1 MRNHNKLLV
10 TIAVSSAL
18 YGTQVVAEETEEEVG
33 LNVVTVTAQRRAES
47 AQDIP
52 ISLNVLS
59 SEQLREDAIF
69 KIEDLQYKVPNLQ
82 MSETGISTQMY
93 IRGVGTG
100 NNQGFEQSVGQY
112 IDGVYYGR
120 QQLIRAPFLDLERVE
135 VLRGPQS
142 ILFGKNSIA
151 GALNMVSVKPT
162 EDFEAK
168 FGIQYIPDFGALEST
183 VVVSGAI
190 AEDVSARLAIRNYS
204 EDGYIFNTTL
214 NRDETA
220 RDDLAVRLS
229 LRWTPND
236 NTDITLKIE
245 KDTFDAVGRSIEVV
259 RDDPYVAPVNLAT
272 IFASIGLPGA
282 IEEADINFERQASG
296 AEEEFSNNELTNI
309 TLTGDFEIGD
319 YTLTSITGVV
329 SYEFN
334 ENCDCDFI
342 AVPVF
347 DANGAEVY
355 DQFSQEI
362 RILSPLGD
370 TFDWVGGFFY
380 QTNEIDFN
388 DSIRVPTT
396 SILGALN
403 PALAPILGRA
413 ASREYDSESDLW
425 AVFFQGNWHIDEQ
438 WEMTF
443 GIRYTSEEKTGFREL
458 NITEIDTGNITTDPV
473 APLVFL
479 AAFGIESEQSGGHSL
494 SGSRDE
500 SSVTPLISLQ
510 YKMNDDIM
518 FYGSAV
524 TGFKSG
530 GFDARANNTSSF
542 EFEEEEATSFE
553 FGVKTSLFD
562 NTLEVNA
569 AYYKTDYDNLQVSQF
584 DGVLGF
590 TVGNAK
596 KTKVQGLEVD
606 GRWLISEELTMNYS
620 LGFLDHEFTDFAD
633 GNCYSFQA
641 IEEPD
646 TYNAETGLCDYSG
659 KSGQYTPDF
668 TSSISFQYAQPVSLG
683 IFDYFTSNLGF
694 YHSASQNV
702 DVNLNPLF
710 EMDAYTKV
718 DIRFALEGERF
729 SIALFGKNIT
739 NEEILTYVGNV
750 PLSINSFGTNTFY
763 GFVDRPAAYGIQM
776 SYEF

>member
-1 MRNHNKLLV
+1 VRNHKKLLV
-10 TIAVSSAL
+10 TLAVSTAL
-18 YGTQVVAEETEEEVG
+18 YGSNISAEEEKERG
-33 LNVVTVTAQRRAES
+33 LNIVTVTAQKRAES

-59 SEQLREDAIF
+59 SEQLREGAIS

-82 MSETGISTQMY
+82 MTETGISTQMY

-151 GALNMVSVKPT
+151 GALNMASAKPT
-162 EDFEAK
+162 EDFEGKIA
-168 FGIQYIPDFGALEST
+168 IQYIPDFGALETT
-183 VVVSGAI
+183 VMVSGALT
-190 AEDVSARLAIRNYS
+190 EDVSARLAIRKYT

-220 RDDLAVRLS
+220 RDDLAARLTF
-229 LRWTPND
+229 RWTPND
-236 NTDITLKIE
+236 DTDITLKIE
-245 KDTFDAVGRSIEVV
+245 KDTFDAIGRSIEVV
-259 RDDPYVAPVNLAT
+259 RDDPFVAPVNLST
-272 IFASIGLPGA
+272 IFTSIGLPGA
-282 IEEADINFERQASG
+282 IEETEINFERQASG
-296 AEEEFSNNELTNI
+296 ADEEFSNNELTNI

-319 YTLTSITGVV
+319 YTLTSITGIV
-329 SYEFN
+329 SYEFT

-347 DANGAEVY
+347 DAYGTEAY
-355 DQFSQEI
+355 DQFSQEV
-362 RILSPLGD
+362 RILSPLDD

-380 QTNEIDFN
+380 QTNEIDFS
-388 DSIRVPTT
+388 DSIRVPTI

-403 PALAPILGRA
+403 PALAPILGKG
-413 ASREYDSESDLW
+413 ASRDYDSESDLW
-425 AVFFQGNWHIDEQ
+425 AVFFQGNWHIADK

-443 GIRYTSEEKTGFREL
+443 GVRYTSEEKTGSRVL
-458 NITEIDTGNITTDPV
+458 NITEIDSGNITTDPV
-473 APLVFL
+473 APFVFL
-479 AAFGIESEQSGGHSL
+479 AAFGIESEQTGGHSL

-500 SSVTPLISLQ
+500 SSVTPLLSLQ
-510 YKMNDDIM
+510 YKMTNDIM

-530 GFDARANNTSSF
+530 GFDARANNTDSF

-553 FGVKTSLFD
+553 LGVKTSLFD
-562 NTLEVNA
+562 NTLEINA
-569 AYYKTDYDNLQVSQF
+569 AYYKTDYDDLQVSQF
-584 DGVLGF
+584 DGILGF

-596 KTKVQGLEVD
+596 KTKVQGVEID

-620 LGFLDHEFTDFAD
+620 LGFLDHEFTDFEN

-641 IEEPD
+641 TLDPD
-646 TYNAETGLCDYSG
+646 SYNAVTNRCDYSG
-659 KSGQYTPDF
+659 KSGQYTPEF
-668 TSSISFQYAQPVSLG
+668 TGNLGFQYAQPVSLG

-702 DVNLNPLF
+702 GVNLNPLF
-710 EMDAYTKV
+710 EVDSYTKV
-718 DIRFALEGERF
+718 DIRFALEGENF

-739 NEEILTYVGNV
+739 DEKILTYVGNV